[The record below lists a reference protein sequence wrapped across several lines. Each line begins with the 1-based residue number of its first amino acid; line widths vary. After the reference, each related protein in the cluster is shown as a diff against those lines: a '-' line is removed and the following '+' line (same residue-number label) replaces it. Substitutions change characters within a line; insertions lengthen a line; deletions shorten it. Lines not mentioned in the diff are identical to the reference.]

1 MLFCVDNSK
10 TFCSNY
16 SPPRDMK
23 LLSLQMWANN
33 MLPHWRKSLPKVPT
47 KVKKKMMKTPPQ
59 ALLKL
64 SKSWWNKTAE
74 RLCWVCIGVQ
84 SQWMCSIMLVLSIVI
99 QSLMY

>member
-16 SPPRDMK
+16 SLPQDTK

-33 MLPHWRKSLPKVPT
+33 MFPCCRRSLPKVPT
-47 KVKKKMMKTPPQ
+47 KVKKKKKKMMKTSPQ

-64 SKSWWNKTAE
+64 SKS
-74 RLCWVCIGVQ
+74 
-84 SQWMCSIMLVLSIVI
+84 
-99 QSLMY
+99 